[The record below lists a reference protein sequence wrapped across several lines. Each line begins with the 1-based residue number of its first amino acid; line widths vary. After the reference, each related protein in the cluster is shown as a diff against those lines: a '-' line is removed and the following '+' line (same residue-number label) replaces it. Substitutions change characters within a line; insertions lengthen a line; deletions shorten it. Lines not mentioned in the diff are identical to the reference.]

1 VEGDDVFR
9 VVSIARNTFKEVVR
23 EPVYYILVSVACLM
37 IVVTRFMPLFTLS
50 EDIKMMRDIGL
61 STVNVTVLLV
71 SLLAASRVVY
81 GEIESRTAFTVVA
94 KPVRRSQF
102 ILGKYFGILAA
113 AFVAIVVVG
122 LVFAAMLWWQVL
134 DQPLPEAQQLQRQMQ
149 GVLAVAQGC
158 LLSMFQVMVLAAVSV
173 AASIYATMVVNV
185 GVCFSLFLLGNL
197 TGWFLVH
204 ALPSAQGAP
213 VGHVVIGSLLGLF
226 PLLET
231 YNAQALSLGTRI
243 PVAVLVTAFAYAVYY
258 SAAALVIAIALFHRR
273 EL

>member
-1 VEGDDVFR
+1 VFR

-23 EPVYYILVSVACLM
+23 EPVYYVLVTVACLM
-37 IVVTRFMPLFTLS
+37 IVLARLMPLFTIT
-50 EDIKMMRDIGL
+50 EDIKMMKDIGL
-61 STVNVTVLLV
+61 STVNITALLITI
-71 SLLAASRVVY
+71 LAASRVVY

-113 AFVAIVVVG
+113 AVVAIVVVG
-122 LVFAAMLWWQVL
+122 LVFTAMIWWQTL
-134 DQPLPEAQQLQRQMQ
+134 DQPIPEAQQVQRQVQ
-149 GVLAVAQGC
+149 GMIGVAEGC
-158 LLSMFQVMVLAAVSV
+158 LLSVFQVMVLAAISV

-185 GVCFSLFLLGNL
+185 GICFSLFLLGNL
-197 TGWFLVH
+197 TGWFIDH
-204 ALPSAQGAP
+204 ALPDATRAP
-213 VGHVVIGSLLGLF
+213 VGHALVGALLGLL

-231 YNAQALSLGTRI
+231 YNVQALGVGTRV
-243 PVAVLVTAFAYAVYY
+243 PVAALATAFAYAAYY